1 MVMLWWL
8 LLSRSVWSSDS
19 LPNRQGLYMFQ
30 GEIKNR
36 KQMFLKV
43 FFGFL
48 FEFVIL
54 LSFATFSL
62 YDYFL

>member
-1 MVMLWWL
+1 
-8 LLSRSVWSSDS
+8 
-19 LPNRQGLYMFQ
+19 MFQ
-30 GEIKNR
+30 CEIKNR